1 MARLREALSGRSRMR
16 WFSDWPPMRH
26 SVVRRSLYT
35 VLFLIAGHGFYY
47 LLVLVANARLNSVAF
62 GRFYLGWATLNIL
75 VAPGSV
81 LTLPLSGHFA
91 EALRRHGAAGIRP
104 TLWSMGAELLP
115 WALALLIVLE
125 ALLLL
130 GGKVV
135 GADSALMIAVLPLTA
150 LSSVMVDSLRAVLQG
165 ALRFVSFGASW
176 LLWCVAQF
184 VLGAGGLLLTGEP
197 WAVFLGM
204 FCANCVAFAC
214 LLAMVWRLGAVAA
227 AEKCAATVQSDFSMQ
242 SLQNMVPFC
251 MTLGA
256 FVILSNA
263 DVLMAYLK
271 LNAVELGI
279 YAASAVLPKAI
290 VTATQPVAQVTLP
303 MATSIRGDN
312 LKIREVL
319 LKALGMTFV
328 LAAFGAGAL
337 WLISGEACGGRFG
350 IKFCDQ
356 GLLLLLACAAVPISV
371 TRTAVIADVLGGRL
385 WRPLLP
391 TVALIAFAAANWPG
405 RSTGTGLAASYS
417 IICWL
422 LLGTLVAAKLVEW
435 HRLGGR
441 PTLKWA
447 FRR

>member
-1 MARLREALSGRSRMR
+1 MQ
-16 WFSDWPPMRH
+16 H
-26 SVVRRSLYT
+26 SVIRRSFYI
-35 VLFLIAGHGFYY
+35 VLFFIGGHGFYY
-47 LLVLVANARLNSVAF
+47 LLVLAANAGLDPVGF
-62 GRFYLGWATLNIL
+62 GRFYLGWVTLNIL
-75 VAPGSV
+75 VAPGTV
-81 LTLPLSGHFA
+81 LTLSLSGHFA
-91 EALRRHGAAGIRP
+91 EAFRRHGAAGIRP
-104 TLWSMGAELLP
+104 ALWSIGAKLLP
-115 WALALLIVLE
+115 WSLALLIALE
-125 ALLLL
+125 GLLLL
-130 GGKVV
+130 GGKAV

-176 LLWCVAQF
+176 LLWCLAQF
-184 VLGAGGLLLTGEP
+184 VLGASGLFLAGEP

-214 LLAMVWRLGAVAA
+214 LLAIVWRLGAVGA
-227 AEKCAATVQSDFSMQ
+227 AEKDGAIVQSDFAMQ
-242 SLQNMVPFC
+242 SLRNMVPFC
-251 MTLGA
+251 VTLGA

-290 VTATQPVAQVTLP
+290 VTATQPVAQVILP
-303 MATSIRGDN
+303 VATSIRGDN
-312 LKIREVL
+312 LKIREAL

-328 LAAFGAGAL
+328 LAVSGAGAL

-356 GLLLLLACAAVPISV
+356 GLLLLLAGAAIAVSV

-385 WRPLLP
+385 WRPLLSA
-391 TVALIAFAAANWPG
+391 VALVTFAAANWPG
-405 RSTGTGLAASYS
+405 SSTRTTLAASYS
-417 IICWL
+417 VICWL
-422 LLGTLVAAKLVEW
+422 LLGVLVAAKLVEW
-435 HRLGGR
+435 HRVGGG
-441 PTLKWA
+441 PSLKRA